1 VRYKEYYYNIRMNQ
15 LFKIIPPK
23 ELVDGLLEQLGIVNF
38 NENYKFSREDIEN
51 KNFINKLLEV
61 PFEDYYINC
70 KYQKY
75 FEKVDEKKCI
85 TILRQLLRLYGYKI
99 KSSEKFS
106 NGHKFLLYQLE
117 KIIVPEVVNKNI
129 LVFD

>member
-1 VRYKEYYYNIRMNQ
+1 MNQ
-15 LFKIIPPK
+15 LFKTQPPK
-23 ELVDGLLEQLGIVNF
+23 ELVEKILEHLGIVGF
-38 NENYKFSREDIEN
+38 NENYKFSREDIQKKE
-51 KNFINKLLEV
+51 FIDKLMEI

-75 FEKVDEKKCI
+75 FENLDEKKCI

-99 KSSEKFS
+99 KSTEKFS

-117 KIIVPEVVNKNI
+117 KNNIPETPKKNI